1 MAARP
6 PATTVLVAG
15 RISRVAPS
23 LRLGALGRCALIG
36 RCNPTRPPLSLVALR
51 AYPLPCAIA
60 VGWHRRRC
68 ALAMPPDGLPCQPCT
83 LSPSCFASPACSRLW
98 PLARCRHF
106 SSNAPALTA
115 YVRFGSPART
125 AIADGSS
132 LPTTARPSSHVTLPA
147 AHDGRGVARYARR
160 RCPQRLPPPPLRA
173 LVFHVPLVS
182 RNCSVCLLL
191 FPTTSPALQQE
202 RNENQ
207 DYKDK
212 VTHIFY

>member
-1 MAARP
+1 M
-6 PATTVLVAG
+6 LVAG
-15 RISRVAPS
+15 RISRVTPS
-23 LRLGALGRCALIG
+23 LRLGTHGRCALIG
-36 RCNPTRPPLSLVALR
+36 RCNPTRPPLSLVALW
-51 AYPLPCAIA
+51 AYPLPYAFALSWRNSRWARDSPA
-60 VGWHRRRC
+60 VRS
-68 ALAMPPDGLPCQPCT
+68 PFQPCT

-173 LVFHVPLVS
+173 LVFHVPLES

-191 FPTTSPALQQE
+191 LPTTSPALQQE
-202 RNENQ
+202 RYEYQ
-207 DYKDK
+207 DYKGK